1 MASVDL
7 AFDTVEEADELLM
20 AVALHVLADDRS
32 VENVERGEQRRRA
45 VPLVV
50 MPGAALLHGQAGL
63 GAVERLDLRLL
74 VDRQH
79 HRMSRRIDIQANDIG
94 EFLGECRVVRQLEAP
109 PAVRAETVG
118 LPDRLHR
125 RGGDTGRRG
134 HRAQRPGGGS
144 PLRAVTT
151 GIVSWRQLRRR
162 EAGWGGSPRR
172 NPERTNRNRIEGR
185 CDGVS
190 QLWVARPDSRSDI
203 ALVNPAATGGKIR
216 VLPREISAPLGRTE

>member
-1 MASVDL
+1 M
-7 AFDTVEEADELLM
+7 TV
-20 AVALHVLADDRS
+20 S

-50 MPGAALLHGQAGL
+50 MGHGAGAALLHGQAGL

-134 HRAQRPGGGS
+134 HRAQRPVGRLVRRRL
-144 PLRAVTT
+144 LRQA
-151 GIVSWRQLRRR
+151 GRSRRHDRARSAPCRADGTCR
-162 EAGWGGSPRR
+162 EAGRRRPR
-172 NPERTNRNRIEGR
+172 
-185 CDGVS
+185 
-190 QLWVARPDSRSDI
+190 A
-203 ALVNPAATGGKIR
+203 
-216 VLPREISAPLGRTE
+216 